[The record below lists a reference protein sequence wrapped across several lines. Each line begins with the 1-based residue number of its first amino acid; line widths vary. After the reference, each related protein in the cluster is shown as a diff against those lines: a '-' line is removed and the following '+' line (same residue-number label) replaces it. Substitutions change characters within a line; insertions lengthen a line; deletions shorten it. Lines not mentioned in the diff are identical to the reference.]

1 MWKAPFTVKDASAL
15 YDAAGTITTF
25 ALASDGKSIFLTE
38 GTGGAGGRRGAGGG
52 GGGGRGFRGGGAVP
66 VAGQRGAAPPAEQP
80 RRLSFIS
87 GPGATPVTFATILPT
102 AAEQPNLVRGED
114 GYVLTS
120 PDGKTAY
127 LSGEHL
133 YPDPYKDAPKPFI
146 DSVSLTDG
154 KKTRIFE
161 SASDKFETA
170 TVLDG
175 TGSRLLVNRQSPTQV
190 PQSYLVNPA
199 TKAETQLTEN
209 HDYSPDISQARR
221 EYFTVTRADGF
232 KFKVKVTLPAYAH
245 NAPAF
250 FWIYPAEFAD
260 QAAYD
265 RSKRAFNKNLFTAA
279 ATNNKDILIRLGYVV
294 AEPDVPIVGPTGR
307 MNDEYVPNL
316 RNSLSAAIDE
326 LEARGWID
334 RRRLACGGHSYGAFS
349 TANALAHTPFF
360 KCGIAGDGNY
370 LRPLT
375 PFGFQNE
382 GRLLWEARGTYLDM
396 SPLLYAE
403 QFTGALLMYHGQED
417 QNVGTDPLNSDRL
430 FTALEQLGKPA
441 ELVTYPY
448 EDHGQIAKETILDQW
463 ARFTAW
469 LDKWLKPG

>member
-1 MWKAPFTVKDASAL
+1 M
-15 YDAAGTITTF
+15 
-25 ALASDGKSIFLTE
+25 
-38 GTGGAGGRRGAGGG
+38 
-52 GGGGRGFRGGGAVP
+52 
-66 VAGQRGAAPPAEQP
+66 
-80 RRLSFIS
+80 S
-87 GPGATPVTFATILPT
+87 GPGATPATIATIQPN
-102 AAEQPNLVRGED
+102 APEQPNLVRGFD
-114 GYVLTS
+114 GFVLTS
-120 PDGKTAY
+120 TDGKTAY

-133 YPDPYKDAPKPFI
+133 YPDPYKEAPKPFI
-146 DSVSLTDG
+146 DSVSLVDG
-154 KKTRIFE
+154 KKARIFE
-161 SASDKFETA
+161 SAADRFEVPTM
-170 TVLDG
+170 LDVG
-175 TGSRLLVNRQSPTQV
+175 GGQLLVTRQSPSQV
-190 PQSYLVNPA
+190 PQTYVVAASSK
-199 TKAETQLTEN
+199 TETQLTDN
-209 HDYSPDISQARR
+209 RDYLPDVSQARR

-232 KFKVKVTLPAYAH
+232 KFKVKVTLPPYPTR
-245 NAPAF
+245 APAF

-265 RSKRAFNKNLFTAA
+265 RSKRTFNKNLFTAP
-279 ATNNKDILIRLGYVV
+279 ATSNKDILVRLGYVV
-294 AEPDVPIVGPTGR
+294 AEPDIPIVGPAGR

-326 LEARGWID
+326 LDSRGWID

-382 GRLLWEARGTYLDM
+382 GRQLWEARGTYLDM

-417 QNVGTDPLNSDRL
+417 QNVGTDPINSDRL
-430 FTALEQLGKPA
+430 FTALEALGKPA

-448 EDHGQIAKETILDQW
+448 EDHGQIARETVLDQW

-469 LDKWLKPG
+469 LEKWLKPGEVKKE